1 MTALLYLL
9 LPLHK
14 YVTHLLHVKC
24 IPSMALEVYITYET
38 QVSMVIP
45 RVVNSS
51 GGEEIPPSSGTLS
64 DVLLAIKVFRFI
76 NALSI

>member
-1 MTALLYLL
+1 
-9 LPLHK
+9 
-14 YVTHLLHVKC
+14 
-24 IPSMALEVYITYET
+24 MALEVYITYET

-64 DVLLAIKVFRFI
+64 DVLLAIKVFCFI